1 VYCGIGDHG
10 DDVGGDARCYV
21 YRWDPARKTLEQI
34 VDMSQIVPAKPG
46 QPAWSKIHAKI
57 DEGPDGKIYFS
68 CTLNDGQRA
77 SKPNYGWNDALP
89 GGQIYRHDPQT
100 GKTEVFANLPPKRCT
115 ATSLLDRERNI
126 WWCNLEAGEGNALW
140 GLDLSTREVVCQTP
154 EGSVTFNRAFA
165 LGRDGRLYFNGE
177 GGLWRLDPR
186 TKAVERTACSF
197 GTSPGMRSASLES
210 KEGFIYGTTQAT
222 NQLFK
227 YSTAK
232 DQLELLGPTWLSGE
246 YTTVMILSP
255 DEKYLYYLPGSH
267 GGAFKTGT
275 PVVQYNLA
283 TGRRKVLAFLAPVFE
298 AETGYVPAGT
308 YGAKLST
315 DGGTLYVNFNGHAA
329 DRLRPANMKPNGFGL
344 TGFAAIEI
352 PTSERP

>member
-1 VYCGIGDHG
+1 
-10 DDVGGDARCYV
+10 
-21 YRWDPARKTLEQI
+21 
-34 VDMSQIVPAKPG
+34 
-46 QPAWSKIHAKI
+46 
-57 DEGPDGKIYFS
+57 
-68 CTLNDGQRA
+68 
-77 SKPNYGWNDALP
+77 
-89 GGQIYRHDPQT
+89 
-100 GKTEVFANLPPKRCT
+100 
-115 ATSLLDRERNI
+115 
-126 WWCNLEAGEGNALW
+126 
-140 GLDLSTREVVCQTP
+140 
-154 EGSVTFNRAFA
+154 
-165 LGRDGRLYFNGE
+165 
-177 GGLWRLDPR
+177 
-186 TKAVERTACSF
+186 
-197 GTSPGMRSASLES
+197 MRSASLES

-227 YSTAK
+227 YFTAK